1 MNRMILKKLIVSG
14 AAKKDAILEFKEGL
28 NIITGDSD
36 TGKTYAFQCLNY
48 ILGGEK
54 EPKSIPE
61 AKGYEKISLAFIV
74 DEKQYVLERNI
85 GDNKVV
91 ARYDDKIE
99 SLYYKHDA
107 VKDDNLSRFMLK
119 ILSQSTEN
127 IQVRKNA
134 KNDKRTL
141 SFRDLIHLCMIDET
155 DIIAES
161 SAFQSEQYTE
171 KTVRSSIFKFIIS
184 GKDDS
189 SILSDNSNGDESIRR
204 AGVVQFLENKK
215 ISLLKKINEI
225 ENNQYYKLYSTSN
238 TLGDMILK
246 INALRNAISEINSDC
261 IKKEAE
267 VAELNKECFVDELK
281 IKDFESVYS
290 DYLGQLNKNG
300 VIETYADFLAQVPQL
315 DCPVCGKKF
324 GEETNF
330 NDDKFEELFLYF
342 EKQSKKLQQKVEGVK
357 ETIID
362 VKERLKTNQAKIK
375 ELQNQI
381 NKAKEKVKNLQVE
394 LSELN
399 KNITVIRQLD
409 AMEKT
414 LEVYKQELIEIESNI
429 VSYSE
434 KVKKDKKMKT
444 SVDSSIFKSYC
455 DEVYK
460 ILNQWGFNVDGTV
473 SLDPTIIDI
482 TLGENSRTSWGKGYR
497 AFVMSA
503 MTIALMRFCFNNSR
517 LHPGFVVL
525 DSPLVS
531 LKERKLDN
539 NNEWVSDYMER
550 KMVENIYTEDCLHQ
564 VIIFENKELKY
575 ELDFNYVEFAHEGK
589 GRKGFIPQQEQ

>member
-14 AAKKDAILEFKEGL
+14 VGKKDAILEFKEGL
-28 NIITGDSD
+28 NVITGDSD

-54 EPKSIPE
+54 EPKAIPE
-61 AKGYEKISLAFIV
+61 AKDYEKISLLFLV
-74 DEKQYVLERNI
+74 NGKQYVLERNI
-85 GDNKVV
+85 GNNKVIV
-91 ARYDDKIE
+91 RYDDKME
-99 SLYYKHDA
+99 SLSYKHDA
-107 VKDDNLSRFMLK
+107 VKNDNLSRFMLN

-189 SILSDNSNGDESIRR
+189 SILSDNSKGDDSIRR

-215 ISLLKKINEI
+215 ESLLKKINEI

-238 TLGDMILK
+238 TLGDMILR
-246 INALRNAISEINSDC
+246 INALRNAISEINSEC
-261 IKKEAE
+261 IRKETE
-267 VAELNKECFVDELK
+267 VAELNKKCFADELK

-290 DYLGQLNKNG
+290 YYLGQLNKNG
-300 VIETYADFLAQVPQL
+300 MITTYADFLAQVPQL
-315 DCPVCGKKF
+315 DCPVCGKRF
-324 GEETNF
+324 GDETSF
-330 NDDKFEELFLYF
+330 NEDKFKELFLYF
-342 EKQSKKLQQKVEGVK
+342 EKQSQKLQNKVEGVK
-357 ETIID
+357 ETITD
-362 VKERLKTNQAKIK
+362 VNERLKANQEKIK
-375 ELQNQI
+375 ELQSQTSN
-381 NKAKEKVKNLQVE
+381 AKEKVKNLQVE

-399 KNITVIRQLD
+399 KNIAVIRQLD
-409 AMEKT
+409 AMQKT
-414 LEVYKQELIEIESNI
+414 LEVYQQELIEVESNI
-429 VSYSE
+429 VSYGE
-434 KVKKDKKMKT
+434 KVKKDKKVKA
-444 SVDSSIFKSYC
+444 SVDTTVFKSYC

-460 ILNQWGFNVDGTV
+460 VLNQWGFNVDSTI
-473 SLDPTIIDI
+473 SLDPGILDI
-482 TLGENSRTSWGKGYR
+482 EMGENSRTSWGKGYR

-503 MTIALMRFCFNNSR
+503 MTIALMRYCFNNSR

-531 LKERKLDN
+531 LKERKLGND
-539 NNEWVSDYMER
+539 NEWVSDYMER
-550 KMVENIYTEDCLHQ
+550 KMIENIYTEDCLHQ

-575 ELDFNYVEFAHEGK
+575 ELDFNYVEFAHEGDD
-589 GRKGFIPQQEQ
+589 RKGFIPQ